1 MARLESTDGVA
12 TDTPFSLLPCP
23 LPLLISC
30 FPLGEP
36 FETFWDDDQQQF
48 MYSGAVKVVVGE
60 GRLIRVEPGEQ
71 EPPGESPSH
80 AS

>member
-1 MARLESTDGVA
+1 
-12 TDTPFSLLPCP
+12 
-23 LPLLISC
+23 
-30 FPLGEP
+30 
-36 FETFWDDDQQQF
+36 

-71 EPPGESPSH
+71 EPPGESLALYRRRSH